1 MRNTHRNLRQR
12 GAALVIGLIL
22 LAIITLL
29 AVVGMNMSNSELQ
42 SASSE
47 QLRLRAFQAAET
59 GIEYGMISMFDV
71 SAKPGASAT
80 SGLKDV
86 PDSPTDAD
94 NKAIDKYSTTV
105 AYRGEGVPEGYG
117 SNFTGFHYSIS
128 VEGTSAR
135 GAKAQHEQG
144 AYVVNATGNQQ
155 SFTKLP

>member
-1 MRNTHRNLRQR
+1 MRNTHRNVRQR

-29 AVVGMNMSNSELQ
+29 AVVGMNLSNSELQ
-42 SASSE
+42 AATSE

-71 SAKPGASAT
+71 PAKPGATMSTGVKGVTGSA
-80 SGLKDV
+80 V
-86 PDSPTDAD
+86 DAD
-94 NKAIDKYSTTV
+94 SKAFDTYQTTI

-117 SNFTGFHYSIS
+117 SQFTGFHYSVT
-128 VEGTSAR
+128 VEGSSAR
-135 GAKAQHEQG
+135 GAKARHEQG

-155 SFTKLP
+155 SYSALP